1 MLTRKVVSNFVFGSA
16 PSRKPPSPR
25 CICRNV
31 AGCLDKR
38 KGWLLTASQGI
49 LECLLETEE
58 LEAEGSVSKLCS
70 QGSLAVI
77 NLHGQVDRGVES
89 KTTLVGAKSTVV
101 LHTVTTVDLE
111 VALVVVPGDTEL
123 DDTLGD
129 GGDSEGGAVLGVL
142 GEEGAALKGG
152 GKLCMND

>member
-1 MLTRKVVSNFVFGSA
+1 M
-16 PSRKPPSPR
+16 
-25 CICRNV
+25 
-31 AGCLDKR
+31 
-38 KGWLLTASQGI
+38 
-49 LECLLETEE
+49 
-58 LEAEGSVSKLCS
+58 
-70 QGSLAVI
+70 I